1 MPSAPRGITRR
12 SCRRCRDRLVSR
24 RMPSDGRADEQE
36 ASASGP
42 TDAPRARTR
51 PGSSTTS
58 NVMEQDSSD
67 ARYPDPVDVANP
79 RRPDL
84 SGSSPIDRATAT
96 RIMCCQ
102 LCVGCV
108 RRRMRAHAEYD
119 STPEG
124 TKGAFCAARACA
136 PAISWSG
143 ARREMRARWPGGRCR
158 AAASAATAFSSSV
171 STGCARL
178 PAPHRHPEVQR
189 RCCGSPS
196 RAPRRAS
203 TGGTGTP
210 QHAAAAAY
218 DDRLGTRGT
227 A

>member
-108 RRRMRAHAEYD
+108 RRRMRAHV
-119 STPEG
+119 TCG
-124 TKGAFCAARACA
+124 IAR
-136 PAISWSG
+136 
-143 ARREMRARWPGGRCR
+143 
-158 AAASAATAFSSSV
+158 SSSGRMFLRPV
-171 STGCARL
+171 RSASQCLTTPSSSATTQVAQYKPMLTHSRPPTTYPVRANRSKTHSPCMW
-178 PAPHRHPEVQR
+178 VR
-189 RCCGSPS
+189 RRS
-196 RAPRRAS
+196 R
-203 TGGTGTP
+203 
-210 QHAAAAAY
+210 
-218 DDRLGTRGT
+218 
-227 A
+227 